1 MYKVNSDA
9 REHKREEHIFENLL
23 GAIITKIFEMIFTAK
38 FCTFRTSKSC
48 LFWPS
53 RGQSEMVGAAWN
65 HLAKKSVPKI
75 LLLSRLALE
84 NTNLQIY
91 HLWWLT
97 MNYQAY
103 FCRFEQRTSNCT
115 VNINFVVKIFD
126 KRFWFWEEINI
137 WINFSERPIKKIP
150 KSDKIKFL
158 ARLNQK
164 LQEGGISKSSV
175 SLVRVGQV

>member
-1 MYKVNSDA
+1 MTPESISEKSTFLKIYLEQSSQKYLRWFLQQNFA
-9 REHKREEHIFENLL
+9 HLEHRK
-23 GAIITKIFEMIFTAK
+23 
-38 FCTFRTSKSC
+38 
-48 LFWPS
+48 PS
-53 RGQSEMVGAAWN
+53 RGQSE
-65 HLAKKSVPKI
+65 SVPKI

-115 VNINFVVKIFD
+115 ENINFVVKIFD